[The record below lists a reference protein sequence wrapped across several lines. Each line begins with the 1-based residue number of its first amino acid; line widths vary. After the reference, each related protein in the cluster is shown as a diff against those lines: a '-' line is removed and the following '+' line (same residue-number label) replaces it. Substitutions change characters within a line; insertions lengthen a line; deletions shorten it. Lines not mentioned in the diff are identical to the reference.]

1 MSVID
6 IDIRITSD
14 TDSEANI
21 KDNSDTNIK
30 MGCKMSKLCGSSKY
44 LACGG
49 AYDDDDENIL
59 LSNTNKKSFMHNV
72 VKPRSS
78 TSIYDHYDID
88 SSTYLGE
95 GQSGYVRVAIH
106 KKTARKFALKTLEKK
121 NVSHEHLS
129 CIRNEIDIMSS
140 IDHPNILKLHESFE
154 TDDNI
159 YLLLHLCEGGD
170 LFERVT
176 TKLYSEKQAA
186 RYVLQMLGAV
196 RYLHRRDI
204 VHRDLK
210 LENFLLDTTKD
221 DSELKLTDFGYSR
234 YLGDRDLR
242 DSVGTIYYAAPEV
255 FAHTLSPCTEKVD
268 IWAMGVLTYMLLSG
282 VPPFFGSGNGE
293 IVQKILRCR
302 YIFHKNYFRDISS
315 SAKDFIRVCLQVTP
329 SKRPSADTLLKHKW
343 FEIIEQATTPPRL
356 NLANRIRL
364 YESRSRLI
372 KTIMKVQLSLSFHI
386 ISLTII
392 IVIIIIR
399 SLLIL
404 FILSKS
410 QIYNQHFT
418 RLIHFEM
425 AK

>member
-1 MSVID
+1 MSAID
-6 IDIRITSD
+6 INITITSD

-21 KDNSDTNIK
+21 EGNSDTNIK

-49 AYDDDDENIL
+49 AYDDDENIL

-72 VKPRSS
+72 VKTRSS

-88 SSTYLGE
+88 SSTVLGE
-95 GQSGYVRVAIH
+95 GQSGFVRVAIH
-106 KKTARKFALKTLEKK
+106 KKTERKFALKTLEKK
-121 NVSHEHLS
+121 NVSHEHLA

-176 TKLYSEKQAA
+176 KKIYSEKQAA

-234 YLGDRDLR
+234 YLGDAGLR

-255 FAHTLSPCTEKVD
+255 FSHTLSPCTEKVD
-268 IWAMGVLTYMLLSG
+268 IWALGVLTYMLLSG
-282 VPPFFGSGNGE
+282 APPFFGSANGE

-315 SAKDFIRVCLQVTP
+315 SAKDFIRLCLQVAP
-329 SKRPSADTLLKHKW
+329 AKRPSADALLKHKW
-343 FEIIEQATTPPRL
+343 FEIIEQANTPPRL

-372 KTIMKVQLSLSFHI
+372 KTIMKVP
-386 ISLTII
+386 
-392 IVIIIIR
+392 
-399 SLLIL
+399 
-404 FILSKS
+404 
-410 QIYNQHFT
+410 
-418 RLIHFEM
+418 
-425 AK
+425 